1 VKKPK
6 NPTPDP
12 HPDLIFPWSAKETK
26 CCEHCPGENH
36 SLEEM
41 VREIVQREIRLATV
55 ASIKQAVK
63 RELKALE
70 GYGKAASRVA
80 ADLKEMGLD
89 DGEEQ

>member
-1 VKKPK
+1 MK
-6 NPTPDP
+6 NPTP
-12 HPDLIFPWSAKETK
+12 LTQLWSTNAETKETQ

-70 GYGKAASRVA
+70 GYGKAASKVA

-89 DGEEQ
+89 GEEQPS